1 MPNRPLAGFVTTMI
15 FIAFIV
21 TGCGRMTKHLLAP
34 DPSGSSPTEAA
45 TAEGPDAGDAV
56 SASPEDDDRDDGRR
70 ATPITGPLTIDEPG
84 DYRLV
89 RDLEVA
95 GGDGIVVTASQVRL
109 WLGEHRLYGPGN
121 KSGRAVVIDGA
132 QEVKVR
138 GGQIE
143 HFGIGAVLIS
153 ASRCRIRSLTIRGG
167 DETADPSAGNPPQI
181 GIMLVNSPLNR
192 ISGNRLHR
200 VNLGIFVRGGG
211 SYRNSVRDNAVI
223 GGDHGLLAVCY
234 NPAPGTDPAG
244 PHDDLVKGN
253 FLARF
258 GTGIAASAHSAQNVF
273 ARNTIRYFTSAYVD
287 QNGTNAFKDN
297 RTVRITLKQRIQ

>member
-1 MPNRPLAGFVTTMI
+1 MGFDTV
-15 FIAFIV
+15 
-21 TGCGRMTKHLLAP
+21 
-34 DPSGSSPTEAA
+34 
-45 TAEGPDAGDAV
+45 
-56 SASPEDDDRDDGRR
+56 
-70 ATPITGPLTIDEPG
+70 LTN
-84 DYRLV
+84 
-89 RDLEVA
+89 
-95 GGDGIVVTASQVRL
+95 GIVVTASQVRL

-138 GGQIE
+138 GAQIE

-167 DETADPSAGNPPQI
+167 DETADPPAGNPPQI

-244 PHDDLVKGN
+244 PHDDGFVSGPPQT
-253 FLARF
+253 R
-258 GTGIAASAHSAQNVF
+258 GES
-273 ARNTIRYFTSAYVD
+273 
-287 QNGTNAFKDN
+287 
-297 RTVRITLKQRIQ
+297 VRSEKHVSFSVQTLQRISHRS